1 MNILI
6 SSVRL
11 VDAHQDF
18 QGSVLIEE
26 GRIQALFPQREETP
40 KPEGQFSFLGRDKG
54 AMAADSPE
62 PTIHIDGHL
71 LGTDVVCMPA
81 FVDLHA
87 HFRDPGFPAKETL
100 ESGAMAAV
108 AGGYGTVVCMANTQP
123 VIDSVELARYL
134 QHRASALGLI
144 DLFPVL
150 SLTKGMEGR
159 SIEHLSE
166 IDPAIIRLLSEDGK
180 DVADEKVLRTA
191 LQEAHRRGVLVSH
204 HCDFGGKEAEQ
215 LKAQGAP
222 REIYSRLE
230 ENHGTER
237 ILRLA
242 QETGCAIHIAHVS
255 TQEALKLVQEYR
267 RRSSP
272 GQVTCEVTPHHLAL
286 TEERAREL
294 GVESCGRVN
303 PPLRTE
309 ADREALITGIQEGL
323 VDAIATDH
331 APHTT
336 EDKARGAPGFIGL
349 ETAFPVCYTVLVKG
363 GSINLSFLSALMS
376 YNPARILG
384 LSDRGLLQPGFQGDL
399 VLVDLGKKET
409 IGERP
414 FVSRSSNSPF
424 VGLSLY
430 GSILLTI
437 HRGKIVYQR
446 GSWRG

>member
-6 SSVRL
+6 SGVRL

-18 QGSVLIEE
+18 QGSVLIEG
-26 GRIQALFPQREETP
+26 GRIQALFPQSEGVP
-40 KPEGQFSFLGRDKG
+40 KPEGQCSSLGRG
-54 AMAADSPE
+54 EGVTAAESPR
-62 PTIHIDGHL
+62 PTIHIDGHA
-71 LGTDVVCMPA
+71 LGSDVVCMPA

-87 HFRDPGFPAKETL
+87 HFRDPGFPLKETL
-100 ESGAMAAV
+100 ESGSLAAA

-123 VIDSVELARYL
+123 VIDSVELARHL
-134 QHRASALGLI
+134 QGRANALGLI

-150 SLTKGMEGR
+150 SLSQGMDGR
-159 SIEHLSE
+159 SVAHLAE
-166 IDPAIIRLLSEDGK
+166 LDPVIVRLLSEDGK
-180 DVADEKVLRTA
+180 DLADEGVLRAA
-191 LQEAHRRGVLVSH
+191 LQEARRRGIRVSH

-237 ILRLA
+237 VLRLA
-242 QETGCAIHIAHVS
+242 HETGCAIHIAHVS

-267 RRSSP
+267 QRRSA

-294 GVESCGRVN
+294 GTESYGRVN

-309 ADREALITGIQEGL
+309 VDREALIAGIQEGL

-331 APHTT
+331 APHTA

-349 ETAFPVCYTVLVKG
+349 ETAFPVCYTVLVKQ
-363 GSINLSFLSALMS
+363 GSLHLSTLSALMS

-384 LSDRGLLQPGFQGDL
+384 LPDRGLLQPGLQADL
-399 VLVDLGKKET
+399 VLIDLGKKET

-414 FVSRSSNSPF
+414 FVSRSRNSPF
-424 VGLSLY
+424 AGFSLE

-446 GSWRG
+446 GS